1 MTAVMATATT
11 FWCATALVDG
21 VTTAGVRVGCGPDGT
36 ITAVESAAA
45 ALPDDVLLG
54 HVVPGMGN
62 AHSHA
67 FHRALRGRTHND
79 GGDFWRWRDSMYNT
93 AAALDPELYRE
104 LAVGVFSEMVQA
116 GFTAVGEFH
125 YVHHRQDGTAY
136 PTPHAMELALA
147 SAAHEVGIRLTL
159 LDTSYL
165 RGGTGIALTADQL
178 RFGDGTGARWLARW
192 NSLRDALAEKNA
204 GQRAPVRL
212 GAAIHSVRAVG
223 REDMAVILDGL
234 PADAPLHIHLSE
246 QPRENEECRTEYD
259 TTPTGLLA
267 TLGALTP
274 RLSVVH
280 ATHLTDQDV
289 ALLGAA
295 SVSVVMC
302 PTTEADLGDGIGPAR
317 ALADAGARIALGSD
331 QNAVVDPF
339 LESRGLEAG
348 ERLASGR
355 RGRFSPRE
363 LGDALSTNGYVSLGL
378 GSGGIAIG
386 SFCDLV
392 EVALD
397 TVRTIGSA
405 PEQIALTATAGDVL
419 RVIVGGRVVA
429 DKRTVDNHI
438 ASTETSDAGRLPV
451 TEARAAAALAAPL
464 HKLETRIAKR
474 GTV

>member
-1 MTAVMATATT
+1 MTVT
-11 FWCATALVDG
+11 FWCATALVGG
-21 VTTAGVRVGCGPDGT
+21 VVTPGVRLHCGADGT
-36 ITAVESAAA
+36 ITNLEVSAAA
-45 ALPDDVLLG
+45 APGDVVLG

-79 GGDFWRWRDSMYNT
+79 GGDFWRWRDSMYAT
-93 AAALDPELYRE
+93 AAALDPALYRE

-125 YVHHRQDGTAY
+125 YVHHQQDGTAY
-136 PTPHAMELALA
+136 PAAHAMELALA

-165 RGGTGIALTADQL
+165 RGGTDITLNADQL
-178 RFGDGTGARWLARW
+178 RFGDGSGTRWLERW
-192 NSLRDALAEKNA
+192 RALRDALAAVNTGEV
-204 GQRAPVRL
+204 APVQL

-223 REDMAVILDGL
+223 RHDIATILDGL
-234 PADAPLHIHLSE
+234 PTTAPLHIHLSE
-246 QPRENEECRTEYD
+246 QPRENEECRAEYG

-280 ATHLTDQDV
+280 ATHLTDNDV

-363 LGDALSTNGYVSLGL
+363 LGDALGTNGYISLGL
-378 GSGGIAIG
+378 GAGGIAVG

-397 TVRTIGSA
+397 TVRTIGAA
-405 PEQIALTATAGDVL
+405 PEQLPLAATAADVL
-419 RVIVGGRVVA
+419 RVIVGGRIVA
-429 DKRTVDNHI
+429 DKRPLNSQHT
-438 ASTETSDAGRLPV
+438 TTTTSGANTGTGVGRLPV
-451 TEARAAAALAAPL
+451 TEASAAAALAAPL
-464 HKLETRIAKR
+464 REIDNRIAKR